1 MCHIYEVF
9 SFLFRK
15 YICLLAF
22 NASVSGC
29 SPAINR
35 RFSRCQGVF
44 HFDIFTPPS
53 SWRRAMIRNIF
64 SSDYLS
70 QIIFAYRG
78 DVVTRC
84 GVEVMWCGGVVHRP
98 HGAAVSIA
106 LISLCFLSCSSEFR
120 CWLDRRSCFR
130 EWRFTMLQC
139 LDTMLCPWA
148 GLSDKG
154 NVSWVPIPSF
164 HVTCYTCP
172 LSNVTC
178 NTSSSGVLC
187 AFFEASIP
195 SEIFFKIFVAA
206 FLLSLVFAFCR
217 FFSVLFDFISFA
229 PSFLIFNFFQRFF
242 L

>member
-22 NASVSGC
+22 NASVCGC
-29 SPAINR
+29 SPSINR

-70 QIIFAYRG
+70 QIIFACRG

-98 HGAAVSIA
+98 HGAAVSLA

-164 HVTCYTCP
+164 HMLHVTHALCRMLPVIRHLQVFCVRSLKHPFPAKYSLRYSLLLSFFLWFLRSAAFFCP
-172 LSNVTC
+172 LWFY
-178 NTSSSGVLC
+178 
-187 AFFEASIP
+187 FFCS
-195 SEIFFKIFVAA
+195 
-206 FLLSLVFAFCR
+206 
-217 FFSVLFDFISFA
+217 FFS
-229 PSFLIFNFFQRFF
+229 NF
-242 L
+242 